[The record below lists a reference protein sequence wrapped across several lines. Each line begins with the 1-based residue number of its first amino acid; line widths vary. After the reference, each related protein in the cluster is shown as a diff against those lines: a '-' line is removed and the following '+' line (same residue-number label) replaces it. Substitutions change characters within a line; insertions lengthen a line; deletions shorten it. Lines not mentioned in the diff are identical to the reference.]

1 MNKERVDLL
10 ESTLKQVIDWLK
22 FAEAKNGALVAL
34 GCATIFGVLRLSL
47 SIPIESIFIT
57 SYLASLGVFVA
68 AAIIISLTS
77 FIPRI
82 TPPFWIKMPEKEQAD
97 NPFFFGHACKYS
109 KIKYLELFN
118 LYAESDSYKET
129 KLEVALCDQIVN
141 NSRISFIKFRI
152 FSAAVYLFL
161 AGVLTPFGALI
172 LYWAR
177 E

>member
-1 MNKERVDLL
+1 MSKDRIDLL
-10 ESTLKQVIDWLK
+10 ENTLKQIVDWLK

-34 GCATIFGVLRLSL
+34 GCATIFGVLRIYSST
-47 SIPIESIFIT
+47 SIENTFIT
-57 SYLASLGVFVA
+57 SYVASFTVFVA
-68 AAIIISLTS
+68 TAIVISLTS

-82 TPPFWIKMPEKEQAD
+82 TPPSWIKMPEKEQTD

-118 LYAESDSYKET
+118 RYTESDSNKES

-141 NSRISFIKFRI
+141 NSRISFIKYRM
-152 FSAAVYLFL
+152 FSVAVYLFL
-161 AGVLTPFGALI
+161 AGVITPFGALV
-172 LYWAR
+172 LYWVR

>member
-1 MNKERVDLL
+1 MNKDRTDLL
-10 ESTLKQVIDWLK
+10 ENTLKQIVDWLK

-34 GCATIFGVLRLSL
+34 GCATIFGVLRLYS
-47 SIPIESIFIT
+47 STSIESIFIT
-57 SYLASLGVFVA
+57 SYVTSFSVCVA
-68 AAIIISLTS
+68 AAIILSLTS

-82 TPPFWIKMPEKEQAD
+82 TPPFWIEMPEKEQAD

-118 LYAESDSYKET
+118 RYIESDSNRES

-141 NSRISFIKFRI
+141 NSRISFIKYRM

-161 AGVLTPFGALI
+161 AGVLTPFGALV
-172 LYWAR
+172 LFWVR

>member
-1 MNKERVDLL
+1 MNKDRVDLL
-10 ESTLKQVIDWLK
+10 EDTLKQIVDWLK

-34 GCATIFGVLRLSL
+34 GCATIFGVLRLYS
-47 SIPIESIFIT
+47 SSSIESILVT
-57 SYLASLGVFVA
+57 SYVASFSIFVA
-68 AAIIISLTS
+68 TAIVLSLVS

-82 TPPFWIKMPEKEQAD
+82 TPPFWIKMAKTEQAD

-109 KIKYLELFN
+109 KKKYLELFN
-118 LYAESDSYKET
+118 RYTESDSFKES

-141 NSRISFIKFRI
+141 NSRISFIKYRMFNT
-152 FSAAVYLFL
+152 AVYLFL

-172 LYWAR
+172 LYWVK

>member
-1 MNKERVDLL
+1 MSKVRIHLL
-10 ESTLKQVIDWLK
+10 ENTLKQIIDWLK

-34 GCATIFGVLRLSL
+34 GCATIFGALRLYS
-47 SIPIESIFIT
+47 SSSTENTFIT
-57 SYLASLGVFVA
+57 SYVASFTVFVA
-68 AAIIISLTS
+68 TAIVISLTS

-82 TPPFWIKMPEKEQAD
+82 TPPFWIKMPGKEKAD

-118 LYAESDSYKET
+118 RFTESDSNKES

-141 NSRISFIKFRI
+141 NSRISFIKYRM

-161 AGVLTPFGALI
+161 AGVLTPFGALV

-177 E
+177 G

>member
-1 MNKERVDLL
+1 MSKNRIDLL
-10 ESTLKQVIDWLK
+10 ENTLKQIVDWLK

-34 GCATIFGVLRLSL
+34 GCATIFGVLRLYS
-47 SIPIESIFIT
+47 STIIENTFTT
-57 SYLASLGVFVA
+57 SYVASFTIFVA
-68 AAIIISLTS
+68 TAIVISLTS

-82 TPPFWIKMPEKEQAD
+82 TPPFWIKMPEKKQED

-118 LYAESDSYKET
+118 QYTESGSNNEYN
-129 KLEVALCDQIVN
+129 LEVALCDQIVN
-141 NSRISFIKFRI
+141 NSRVSFIKYRM

-161 AGVLTPFGALI
+161 AGVLTPFGALV
-172 LYWAR
+172 LYWVR